1 MKWPVESCRARARA
15 LLSLLRLAP
24 LVAVTATLVAC
35 GGGYGSSSQPP
46 KQPPPPA
53 AKSTVTVGAI
63 TGFGSTTVNLSGMQF
78 QAAGARISIDGKGAQ
93 AADLHSGDVVQVK
106 GHHDSDTNE
115 DVADEIDFHG
125 NVQGPVSAID
135 GTAQTLVVLGQTI
148 VVSANTSFDDNI
160 APASLG
166 GVHVGD
172 FVEVSGMIAADG
184 SIAATRIEAKPAGS
198 AFQVL
203 GTTSATDSAA
213 KTLNINALLV
223 DFSGAA
229 LSGFASTGPADGE
242 LIAVTG
248 TTIES
253 NGALQATRLELLTSE
268 DMRDDQDDAARLE
281 GLITRFASAAD
292 FDVGG
297 HPVTTSASTQFDGGT
312 AADLALNVHVEVEG
326 TIDAAGVL
334 EADKVRM
341 AKAADVR
348 ITAQVDAVD
357 AGAGTLALLGI
368 QVSIDAM
375 TRFDV
380 HQSQDDR
387 SFSLAEVH
395 VGQWLEVRGAQSGA
409 GSNMVT
415 AMRLERQEPQSQVRL
430 MGPVNAV
437 TAPNFILL
445 STTVATTATTQFS
458 GIDPASFFATA
469 VGRIVSVQGAW
480 DGSTL
485 TAGSVQLGD
494 DHEGDD
500 GGDD

>member
-1 MKWPVESCRARARA
+1 VRNI
-15 LLSLLRLAP
+15 LTLLRVAP
-24 LVAVTATLVAC
+24 LVVVTATVVAC

-46 KQPPPPA
+46 MQPPPPA

-63 TGFGSTTVNLSGMQF
+63 TGFGSTTVSLNGMQF
-78 QAAGARISIDGKGAQ
+78 QAGGASVSIDSKGAQ
-93 AADLHSGDVVQVK
+93 VTDLHTGDMVQVK
-106 GHHDSDTNE
+106 GHHDSDTDE

-135 GTAQTLVVLGQTI
+135 TTAQTLVVLGQTI
-148 VVSANTSFDDNI
+148 VVSADTSFDDNI
-160 APASLG
+160 APASLA
-166 GVHVGD
+166 GVHVSEL
-172 FVEVSGMIAADG
+172 VEVSGMVAADG
-184 SIAATRIEAKPAGS
+184 SIAATRIAAKAAGS
-198 AFQVL
+198 PFLVL
-203 GTTSATDSAA
+203 GTTSATDSVA
-213 KTLNINALLV
+213 KTLNINALV
-223 DFSGAA
+223 VEFSGAA

-268 DMRDDQDDAARLE
+268 DMRDDQDDAARVE
-281 GLITRFASAAD
+281 GLITRFASASD
-292 FDVGG
+292 FDVAG
-297 HPVTTSASTQFDGGT
+297 HPAATSASTQFDGGT
-312 AADLALNVHVEVEG
+312 AADLALDVHVEVEG

-334 EADKVRM
+334 EADEVRI

-357 AGAGTLALLGI
+357 AGAETLTLLGI
-368 QVSIDAM
+368 QVSVDAM
-375 TRFDV
+375 TRFDE
-380 HQSQDDR
+380 HQSRDDR
-387 SFSLAEVH
+387 SFSLAEVQ

-415 AMRLERQEPQSQVRL
+415 AMRLERQEPQSRVRL
-430 MGPVNAV
+430 MGPVNAA
-437 TAPNFILL
+437 TAPNFTLL
-445 STTVATTATTQFS
+445 STAVATTATTEFS
-458 GIDPASFFATA
+458 GIDSGSFFATA
-469 VGRIVSVQGAW
+469 VGRIVSVRGTW

-485 TAGSVQLGD
+485 TAGTVQLGD